1 MIVSFNAP
9 HVSGRYGME
18 RGQRLRMAACIK
30 ASTYGL
36 QHGVWTAETG
46 RGGDGDDRPIRDQG
60 GGFVWG
66 KDAGKG
72 YGLISN
78 LED

>member
-1 MIVSFNAP
+1 
-9 HVSGRYGME
+9 
-18 RGQRLRMAACIK
+18 MAACIM

-36 QHGVWTAETG
+36 QYGVWTAEAG
-46 RGGDGDDRPIRDQG
+46 RGGDGDDRLIPDQG

-72 YGLISN
+72 HRYISN
-78 LED
+78 LDV